1 MANFKTHITTSSL
14 LGIGYGGIAYG
25 FFELPL
31 PTCILAGGLCGV
43 SGMLPDVDSDSGVPL
58 RESIAF
64 AAAVVPMMLIG
75 RFEQLGMSSESIIL
89 AGALVYLFIRF
100 VLSALLKK
108 YTVHRGMF
116 HSIPAAIIFGEAAF
130 LLASGP
136 DLSIRLYKAG
146 AVVLGYV
153 SHLLLDELYSLEW
166 YHGRLRLKRS
176 FGSAFKVFGRSWLG
190 NGSTYLKLGLLT
202 FLVVNEPMW
211 MQDHLEQQRHQ
222 RAEQRASEQDNPQA
236 NPLPVEIPHAEALL
250 EDAKKFFR

>member
-1 MANFKTHITTSSL
+1 
-14 LGIGYGGIAYG
+14 
-25 FFELPL
+25 
-31 PTCILAGGLCGV
+31 
-43 SGMLPDVDSDSGVPL
+43 
-58 RESIAF
+58 
-64 AAAVVPMMLIG
+64 
-75 RFEQLGMSSESIIL
+75 
-89 AGALVYLFIRF
+89 
-100 VLSALLKK
+100 
-108 YTVHRGMF
+108 
-116 HSIPAAIIFGEAAF
+116 
-130 LLASGP
+130 
-136 DLSIRLYKAG
+136 
-146 AVVLGYV
+146 
-153 SHLLLDELYSLEW
+153 LDELYSLEW